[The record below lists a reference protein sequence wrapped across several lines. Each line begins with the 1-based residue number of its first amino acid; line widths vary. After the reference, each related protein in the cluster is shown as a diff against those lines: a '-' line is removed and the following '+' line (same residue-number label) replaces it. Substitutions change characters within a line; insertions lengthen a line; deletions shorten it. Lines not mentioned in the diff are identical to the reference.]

1 MLASRRR
8 ALYSVPMTAAV
19 SQVRASLHDFF
30 CRMESHGF
38 SGAVLVADRGEIL
51 LESGYG
57 LAIPQY
63 GVSVTPDTA
72 FDIGSLTMQF
82 TAAAV
87 LRLEMEGALR
97 TADAIRL
104 HLETFIAGH
113 GWTMRVPK
121 EIGRLTIDQLLSHDA
136 PLPRVE
142 PEKFDSELDYLRAIL
157 DASVDRTQGEARIS
171 SCGYD
176 LLGWIIASA
185 AGQSLERVLASR
197 LFRPAGMKD
206 SGHRSQ
212 SWNRNQVAEYH
223 DWITRR
229 SGFQGGSPLERSGA
243 SFLRGSS
250 GLLSSVRDLHRWRLA
265 LQGDLILSAE
275 AIAKFHALQ
284 ADDSAPGALRDRQS
298 SGVSGFDPVLGACFL
313 DWHYPGEDLRL
324 IVLANTTLNEQLEPD
339 WLRRQI
345 EGILLG
351 GPVVFP
357 PRSSAR
363 GTVSVARYAGA
374 WVFDDLGILTTW
386 QEQGRLRADTES
398 RPLMLALIFPGVEK
412 RADTEATRSIVFELL
427 DCLARESLES
437 FSLPLA
443 AGIDVED
450 YTTRM
455 SDWWRR
461 QYAPGGRL
469 VDVRVLHQQSGE
481 HRGTLQTWSFVT
493 VELERDVHLIRA
505 TVDAS
510 GQWLFEWEP
519 LPERLELTP
528 APLGDGRFS
537 AWNCLYETGTELE
550 FQGENAEE
558 MRLRIQGR
566 DRSSEGRR
574 IAT

>member
-1 MLASRRR
+1 
-8 ALYSVPMTAAV
+8 
-19 SQVRASLHDFF
+19 
-30 CRMESHGF
+30 MEAHGF
-38 SGAVLVADRGEIL
+38 SGAVLIARSGEIL

-57 LAIPQY
+57 LAIPRY
-63 GVSVTPDTA
+63 GVSVTPETA

-97 TADAIRL
+97 TEDPIRL
-104 HLETFIAGH
+104 HLETFIAGR

-136 PLPRVE
+136 PLAYVE
-142 PEKFDSELDYLRAIL
+142 SETFSSELDYLRAIL
-157 DASVDRTQGEARIS
+157 DSPIDREWGESRIS
-171 SCGYD
+171 PRGYD
-176 LLGWIIASA
+176 LLGWVVASA

-229 SGFQGGSPLERSGA
+229 SGFQGGSPLERSAA

-250 GLLSSVRDLHRWRLA
+250 GLLSSVRDLYRWRRV
-265 LQGDLILSAE
+265 LQSDLILSAK
-275 AIAKFHALQ
+275 AIETFNGLRAGEPPAGG
-284 ADDSAPGALRDRQS
+284 PGDRPS
-298 SGVSGFDPVLGACFL
+298 SGVSGYDPGLGAFFI
-313 DWHYPGEDLRL
+313 DWHYPGEDLLL
-324 IVLANTTLNEQLEPD
+324 IVLTNTTLNEQLEPG

-345 EGILLG
+345 EGILFG
-351 GPVVFP
+351 GPVVFA

-363 GTVSVARYAGA
+363 GSVSVARYAGA
-374 WVFDDLGILTTW
+374 WVFDDLGIATTW
-386 QEQGRLRADTES
+386 QEQGRLRVDTES
-398 RPLMLALIFPGVEK
+398 RRLMLALIFPGVENG
-412 RADTEATRSIVFELL
+412 AVTDSTRSIVFELL

-443 AGIDVED
+443 AGIDVEQ
-450 YTTRM
+450 YTRRL

-469 VDVRVLHQQSGE
+469 VDVRVLHQQSVE
-481 HRGTLQTWSFVT
+481 NRGVLLVSSFVA

-505 TVDAS
+505 TVDAA
-510 GQWLFEWEP
+510 GQWHFEPEP
-519 LPERLELTP
+519 LAERLDLTP
-528 APLGDGRFS
+528 APLGGGRFS
-537 AWNCLYETGTELE
+537 AWNFLYETGTELE
-550 FQGENAEE
+550 FQGERAEE
-558 MRLRIQGR
+558 MRLFVHGSHRTI
-566 DRSSEGRR
+566 EGRL